1 MRRSLWLSVSVR
13 IGVFLFL
20 AMLVLIPTYA
30 QVQITGG
37 HTSNGQKLFEQR
49 CTSCHGN
56 ASSLQRA
63 PDRPTL
69 MKLTPEAV
77 FAALI
82 TGAMRVQAQNL
93 TDDQKRLI
101 AEFLGGRPLGSKN
114 AGEASRM
121 PNRCE
126 ANPTLGD
133 HSTGPEWNGWGADSG
148 NNRFQEQPAAGLSAE
163 QVPRLKLKW
172 AFGFP
177 NGTETYGQ
185 PTVAA
190 GRVFVGSDTSFVYSL
205 DAATGCVYWSFE
217 AEAGVR
223 NAISIGLVKRPRPA
237 HSAAYFGDIRGNV
250 YAVDAATG
258 KLLWKT
264 HVDDHPLARITGAP
278 TLFAG
283 RLYVPVSSSEEAT
296 SINMEYPCC
305 TFRGSVVALD
315 ANTGRQIWKS
325 YIIPEKPKPTRK
337 NSVGT
342 QLWAPA
348 GAAVWDSPTIDVK
361 RHVLY
366 VGTGDSYTEP
376 AAKTSDAV
384 IAFDLYSGKIQWVFQ
399 DTKNDAW
406 MAGCGPQNPSDN
418 CPKELGPDYDFGAS
432 PMLRTLPD
440 GRDILIAAHKSGRVL
455 ALDPANK
462 GAVLWKIELA
472 EKPPVYMGVFAF
484 GGAADKQKAY
494 FALQNENVSPNNGE
508 DGVASIQLAT
518 GQRDWFTPT
527 VPQEANGEPAR
538 SGQSA
543 AVTAIP
549 GVVFSGGW
557 DGVLRALSTA
567 DGQLIWEYNTV
578 RDFKTVNGVA
588 ARGGSMGAP
597 GPTVA
602 GGMLFVG
609 SGYIG
614 VRNGMPGNVL
624 LAFSVE

>member
-1 MRRSLWLSVSVR
+1 MRRNTWCFMFACVGAL
-13 IGVFLFL
+13 LFI
-20 AMLVLIPTYA
+20 VLPSYA

-49 CTSCHGN
+49 CTTCHGN
-56 ASSLQRA
+56 ANAAQRA
-63 PDRPTL
+63 PDRSTL

-77 FAALI
+77 FAALT
-82 TGAMRVQAQNL
+82 TGPMRVQAQNL
-93 TDDQKRLI
+93 TGDQKRLI
-101 AEFLGGRPLGSKN
+101 AEFLGGRPLGSKE
-114 AGEASRM
+114 AGAASRM

-126 ANPTLGD
+126 ANPALGNP
-133 HSTGPEWNGWGADSG
+133 SAGPEWNGWGAGLG
-148 NNRFQEQPAAGLSAE
+148 NDRFQGQAAGLSADRTP
-163 QVPRLKLKW
+163 QLKLKW

-177 NGTETYGQ
+177 NGTETYSQ

-190 GRVFVGSDTSFVYSL
+190 GRVFIGSDTSFVYSL
-205 DAATGCVYWSFE
+205 DAATGCVHWSFE

-223 NAISIGLVKRPRPA
+223 TAISIGPVKGSGSA
-237 HSAAYFGDIRGNV
+237 HYAAYFGDIRSNV
-250 YAVDAATG
+250 YALDAATG

-278 TLFAG
+278 ALYAG
-283 RLYVPVSSSEEAT
+283 RVYVPVSSSEEAT

-305 TFRGSVVALD
+305 TFRGSVVALN

-337 NSVGT
+337 NSLGT

-348 GAAVWDSPTIDVK
+348 GAAVWDSPTIDAK
-361 RHVLY
+361 RRVLY

-384 IAFDLYSGKIQWVFQ
+384 IAFDLDTGKIKWVFQ

-406 MAGCGPQNPSDN
+406 MAGCSPQNPSDN
-418 CPKELGPDYDFGAS
+418 CPEDLGPDYDFGAS

-462 GAVLWKIELA
+462 GAVLWKVELA
-472 EKPPVYMGVFAF
+472 KKPPVFMGVVAF
-484 GGAADKQKAY
+484 GGAADEQKAY
-494 FALQNENVSPNNGE
+494 FALQNENVAPNSGQ
-508 DGVASIQLAT
+508 DGIASIQLAT
-518 GQRDWFTPT
+518 GQPGWFTPT
-527 VPQEANGEPAR
+527 VPQEANGEPPR

-557 DGVLRALSTA
+557 DGMLRALSA
-567 DGQLIWEYNTV
+567 SDGHIIWKYNTAQ
-578 RDFKTVNGVA
+578 DFKTVNGVA

-624 LAFSVE
+624 LAFSAQ